1 MNFLNNTEF
10 NTSIILTDY
19 AKQNNK
25 TVKDIV
31 KIAISDDDIDY
42 NLNNNTIKQLIFISD
57 INNFPPKYLFYS
69 INNVIS
75 MNFDIITNGGDFVL
89 NNDNLNISN
98 TKTVKFICNN
108 INGIY
113 LVLYDI
119 NFISTILIDNLT
131 MLNSNNIKNNY
142 FYINN
147 TVEITFSNTIK
158 SGKISFF
165 AVNNNLKTDFNILFV

>member
-1 MNFLNNTEF
+1 MNFLNNIEF

-42 NLNNNTIKQLIFISD
+42 NLNNNTITQLVFMSD

-69 INNVIS
+69 MNNVTS
-75 MNFDIITNGGDFVL
+75 MNFNIIANGGNFAL

-98 TKTVKFICNN
+98 TKIVKFICNN
-108 INGIY
+108 VNGIY
-113 LVLYDI
+113 LAIYDI
-119 NFISTILIDNLT
+119 NFISSILIDNLNT
-131 MLNSNNIKNNY
+131 LTSNNMKNNH
-142 FYINN
+142 FYIDN
-147 TVEITFSNTIK
+147 TVEITFSNNTK

-165 AVNNNLKTDFNILFV
+165 AVNSNLKTDFNILFN